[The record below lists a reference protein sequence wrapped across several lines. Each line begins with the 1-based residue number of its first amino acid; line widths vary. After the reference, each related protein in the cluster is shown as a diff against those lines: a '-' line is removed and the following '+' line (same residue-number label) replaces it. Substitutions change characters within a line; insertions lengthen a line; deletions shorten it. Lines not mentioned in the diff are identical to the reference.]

1 MSDEKIKLSKSFTW
15 LNVTQFL
22 GALNDNMFKLFIVA
36 FIIGIQGPASASRV
50 SALAGAVFVIP
61 FLLFLAQAGKLADR
75 FSKRDITVSIKIAE
89 FIIMTLG
96 VVAFFFKSPVAL
108 YMILFLMAAQ
118 STFFSPSKYGIIP
131 ELVRKEQLSKANSY
145 LEALTYL
152 AIVLGA
158 VFVPVL
164 LKAANEIYPLAAM
177 ACMVIAV
184 IGWFASTKIERTQ
197 PGGVKKGVSVLF
209 IRDIFKTLWSIHRK
223 TDLLLT
229 VFASAYFLL
238 IGAFLMIN
246 LFPYAIQHLGLNE
259 VNALYLS
266 LPAAIGIGAGA
277 FLAGKLSGR
286 HIEMGLVP
294 LGALGLT
301 VFTLA
306 LGFITAP
313 LFWPLLFIF
322 LVGASAGLYIVPIHA
337 FIQLKSPRIRRGQIL
352 AASSFLGW
360 LGVLLASGLL
370 YVFSDVF
377 GLTAAQAFL
386 AIGLMTLVLT
396 IATTK
401 IMLDFL
407 VRFLFVLLTRL
418 FYRIKV
424 TGIENVPTT
433 GPVLLVCN
441 HAAYVDALLL
451 NATQQRRIRFV
462 MDKNFYNKPFVKPI
476 CKLGRVIPISSS
488 DPPKKLVTSLRQ
500 ARSAMDEGFIVCIF
514 AEGAMTRTGMLYSFK
529 SGFEKIMKGT
539 SYSIVPTYI
548 GGAWGSILSYFYG
561 KPVSTLH
568 KKIRL
573 PIGIHFGKPMP
584 ANSNAFQIRQRV
596 MELSCDYFNS
606 LKSTGRSLADHFVQ
620 IARKNWHR
628 KCISDSTSKK
638 LNYGQTLISSIA
650 LTKHIAELTKQQ
662 KNVGILLPPSV
673 GAVLVNI
680 AATMVKKTTVNLN
693 YTIAPEAI
701 KLATYECE
709 LKYIISSKAFL
720 ERFPQ
725 LKQLENLVYLE
736 DLASKITSSEKLK
749 AYLKARFVPR
759 FLLTKSRKFSA
770 DDLATII
777 FSSGSS
783 GRPKGVT
790 LSHHNIFSNI
800 EAIRTVICF
809 TLDDSL
815 CGILPFFHSFGFTAA
830 LWLPIVTG
838 VSAGY
843 VPNPLEPASVAKVT
857 RENRST
863 IMFTVPSFLLQYTRR
878 VSTEDF
884 ANLRIVVTGAE
895 KLKESIADLFEKKF
909 GIRPMEGYG
918 ATELSPVVSLNI
930 PDREVGGVRQIGN
943 KPGTIGHP
951 IPGVAAKIVDVETS
965 ELLPFEQEGLLF
977 VKGPNVMRGYLN
989 KPELTSEVIQ
999 DGWYNTGDIAKMD
1012 EDGFLTI
1019 TDRLSRFS
1027 KIAGEM
1033 VPHLAIEELLQ
1044 NALDIHEQVI
1054 AVTSVPDPK
1063 KGEELVVLY
1072 LDKVSEPE
1080 KLHKIIAD
1088 SDLPNIWKPKRQNYI
1103 KISDIPK
1110 LGSGKLDIAK
1120 LRQIAIE
1127 AKSTSIDR

>member
-1 MSDEKIKLSKSFTW
+1 
-15 LNVTQFL
+15 
-22 GALNDNMFKLFIVA
+22 
-36 FIIGIQGPASASRV
+36 
-50 SALAGAVFVIP
+50 LAGAIFVIP

-75 FSKRDITVSIKIAE
+75 FSKRDITVCIKIAE
-89 FIIMTLG
+89 LIIMTLG
-96 VVAFFFKSPVAL
+96 VVAFFFKSPTAL

-118 STFFSPSKYGIIP
+118 STFFSPSKYGIVP

-152 AIVLGA
+152 AIVIGA
-158 VFVPVL
+158 GFVPVL
-164 LKAANEIYPLAAM
+164 LKAANQIYPIAALA
-177 ACMVIAV
+177 CVVIAAA
-184 IGWFASTKIERTQ
+184 GWFISTKIERTQ
-197 PGGVKKGVSVLF
+197 PCGVKKSVSVLF
-209 IRDIFKTLWSIHRK
+209 VRDIFKTLWSIHRK

-238 IGAFLMIN
+238 IGAFLQLN
-246 LFPYAIQHLGLNE
+246 LFPYAIQHLGFDE
-259 VNALYLS
+259 VKALYLS
-266 LPAAIGIGAGA
+266 LPGAIGIGAGA

-306 LGFITAP
+306 LSFITAP

-322 LVGASAGLYIVPIHA
+322 LIGASAGLYIVPIHA

-370 YVFSDVF
+370 YVFSDII
-377 GLTAAQAFL
+377 GLTAAQSFL
-386 AIGLMTLVLT
+386 IVGLMTLVLT

-401 IMLDFL
+401 ILLDFL
-407 VRFLFVLLTRL
+407 VRFLLVLLTRL

-424 TGIENVPTT
+424 EGIENVPTT

-462 MDKNFYNKPFVKPI
+462 MDKNFYNKPFIKSI

-500 ARSAMDEGFIVCIF
+500 ARAAMDEGFIVCIF

-539 SYSIVPTYI
+539 SYSIVPAYI
-548 GGAWGSILSYFYG
+548 GGSWGSIFSYFYG
-561 KPVSTLH
+561 KPLSTLP

-573 PIGIHFGKPMP
+573 PIGIHFGKPVP
-584 ANSNAFQIRQRV
+584 ANSTAGQIRQRV

-606 LKSTGRSLADHFVQ
+606 LKPSRCSLADNFVQ
-620 IARKNWHR
+620 VARKNWR
-628 KCISDSTSKK
+628 RRCISDSSSKS
-638 LNYGQTLISSIA
+638 LNYGKTLISSIA
-650 LTKHIAELTKQQ
+650 LSKQITEVTKNQDC
-662 KNVGILLPPSV
+662 VGILIPPSV
-673 GAVLVNI
+673 GAVLTNI
-680 AATMVKKTTVNLN
+680 AATLAKKVTVNLN
-693 YTIAPEAI
+693 YTLSPQALKVPIGQ
-701 KLATYECE
+701 CE
-709 LKYIISSKAFL
+709 LKCIISSKAFL
-720 ERFPQ
+720 EKQPH
-725 LKQLENLVYLE
+725 LKELDNLVFLE
-736 DLASKITSSEKLK
+736 DLASKITSGEKIK

-759 FLLTKSRKFSA
+759 FFLTKSRKFSA
-770 DDLATII
+770 DNLATII

-783 GRPKGVT
+783 GSPKGIM

-800 EAIRTVICF
+800 EAVRTVFHF
-809 TLDDSL
+809 TPDDSL
-815 CGILPFFHSFGFTAA
+815 CGILPFFHSFGFTVA
-830 LWLPIVTG
+830 LWLPVVTS

-843 VPNPLEPASVAKVT
+843 VPNPLDPVSVAKVA
-857 RENRST
+857 RESHST

-878 VSTEDF
+878 VSAEDF

-895 KLKESIADLFEKKF
+895 KLKERIADMFEKKF

-918 ATELSPVVSLNI
+918 TTELSPVVSLNI
-930 PDREVGGVRQIGN
+930 PDREVGGIRQIGN

-951 IPGVAAKIVDVETS
+951 IPGVAAKIVDIETS
-965 ELLPFEQEGLLF
+965 ESLPFNSEGLLF
-977 VKGPNVMRGYLN
+977 ITGPNVMLGYLN
-989 KPELTSEVIQ
+989 KPEQTREAIQ

-1033 VPHLAIEELLQ
+1033 VPHLSIEEFFHDK
-1044 NALDIHEQVI
+1044 LDAHDQLV
-1054 AVTSVPDPK
+1054 AVTSIPEPK

-1072 LDKVSEPE
+1072 LSKAGEPD
-1080 KLHKIIAD
+1080 KLHEIISK
-1088 SDLPNIWKPKRQNYI
+1088 SDLPNIWKPKRKNYI
-1103 KISDIPK
+1103 EVSEIPR
-1110 LGSGKLDIAK
+1110 LGSGKINISK
-1120 LRQIAIE
+1120 LKQIALE
-1127 AKSTSIDR
+1127 AKSIQIDR

>member
-1 MSDEKIKLSKSFTW
+1 MSDTQLKLPKSFTW
-15 LNVTQFL
+15 LNITQFL

-36 FIIGIQGPASASRV
+36 FIIGMQGPASASRV

-61 FLLFLAQAGKLADR
+61 FLIFLAQAGKLADR
-75 FSKRDITVSIKIAE
+75 FSKRDITVCVKIAE
-89 FIIMTLG
+89 LIIMTLG
-96 VVAFFFKSPVAL
+96 VVAFFLKSPVAL
-108 YMILFLMAAQ
+108 YIILFLMAAQ

-131 ELVRKEQLSKANSY
+131 ELVKKEQLSKANSY

-152 AIVLGA
+152 AIVISA
-158 VFVPVL
+158 VFVPL
-164 LKAANEIYPLAAM
+164 LLMAANEIYTLAAM
-177 ACMVIAV
+177 GCIVIAAV
-184 IGWFASTKIERTQ
+184 GWLTSTKIERTQ

-246 LFPYAIQHLGLNE
+246 LFPYAIQHLDMNE

-266 LPAAIGIGAGA
+266 LPAAIGIGAGS

-294 LGALGLT
+294 VGALGLT

-306 LGFITAP
+306 LSFITAP
-313 LFWPLLFIF
+313 LFWPLLFVF
-322 LVGASAGLYIVPIHA
+322 FVGASAGLYIVPIHA
-337 FIQLKSPRIRRGQIL
+337 FIQLKSPRVRRGQIL

-360 LGVLLASGLL
+360 VGVLLASGLL
-370 YVFSDVF
+370 YVLSELL

-386 AIGLMTLVLT
+386 VVGLITLVLAV
-396 IATTK
+396 ATTK
-401 IMLDFL
+401 LLLEFL

-462 MDKNFYNKPFVKPI
+462 MDKNFYNKPFIKS
-476 CKLGRVIPISSS
+476 ISSS

-539 SYSIVPTYI
+539 SYSIVPSYI
-548 GGAWGSILSYFYG
+548 GGSWGSIFSYFYG
-561 KPVSTLH
+561 KPLSTLP

-573 PIGIHFGKPMP
+573 PIGIHFGKPVP
-584 ANSNAFQIRQRV
+584 ANSTAAQIRQQV

-606 LKSTGRSLADHFVQ
+606 LKSTGRSLADNFVQ
-620 IARKNWHR
+620 VARKNWR
-628 KCISDSTSKK
+628 RRCISDSSSKSLK
-638 LNYGQTLISSIA
+638 YGEALISSIA
-650 LTKHIAELTKQQ
+650 LSKQITEITKNQDC
-662 KNVGILLPPSV
+662 VGILIPPSV
-673 GAVLVNI
+673 GAALTNI
-680 AATMVKKTTVNLN
+680 AATLSKKVTVNLN
-693 YTIAPEAI
+693 YTLSPQALKVPIGQ
-701 KLATYECE
+701 CE
-709 LKYIISSKAFL
+709 LKCIISSKTFL
-720 ERFPQ
+720 EKQPH
-725 LKQLENLVYLE
+725 LKQLDNLVFLE
-736 DLASKITSSEKLK
+736 DLASKINSGEKLK
-749 AYLKARFVPR
+749 SYLKARFVPR
-759 FLLTKSRKFSA
+759 FLLTRPRKFSA

-783 GRPKGVT
+783 GSPKGIM
-790 LSHHNIFSNI
+790 LSHHNVFSNI
-800 EAIRTVICF
+800 EAVRTIFHF
-809 TLDDSL
+809 TPDDSL

-830 LWLPIVTG
+830 LWLPVVTG

-843 VPNPLEPASVAKVT
+843 IPNPLDSASVAKVA

-863 IMFTVPSFLLQYTRR
+863 VLFTVPSFLLQYTRR
-878 VSTEDF
+878 VPAEDF
-884 ANLRIVVTGAE
+884 SNLRYVLAGAE
-895 KLKESIADLFEKKF
+895 KLKERIADLFEKKF
-909 GIRPMEGYG
+909 SIRPMEGYG
-918 ATELSPVVSLNI
+918 ATELSPIVSLNVH
-930 PDREVGGVRQIGN
+930 DREVGGVRQIGN

-951 IPGVAAKIVDVETS
+951 IPGVAAKIVDIETS
-965 ELLPFEQEGLLF
+965 ESLPFNTEGLLF
-977 VKGPNVMRGYLN
+977 ITGPNVMLGYLN
-989 KPELTSEVIQ
+989 KPERTSQVIQ

-1033 VPHLAIEELLQ
+1033 VPHLGIEDFFHKK
-1044 NALDIHEQVI
+1044 LDAHDQLIT
-1054 AVTSVPDPK
+1054 VTSVPDPK

-1072 LDKVSEPE
+1072 LSEAGDSD

-1103 KISDIPK
+1103 EVSEIPR
-1110 LGSGKLDIAK
+1110 LGSGKINIAK
-1120 LRQIAIE
+1120 IKQIALE
-1127 AKSTSIDR
+1127 AKSIQIDR